1 MLTKMK
7 LEFDESKEKML
18 TEKNDLV
25 RGLEYKITELG
36 TELLERRN
44 YQDIENNSLTKKN
57 EIEIIQ
63 LNLDF
68 NVKKFKKYMII
79 MIL

>member
-1 MLTKMK
+1 MK